1 MDLSNEELL
10 YTRLSKGLFDI
21 THLRSL
27 LVKYKDNPK
36 IVKKVMQKIK
46 EKENNESRIER
57 K

>member
-10 YTRLSKGLFDI
+10 YTRLSKGLFNI
-21 THLRSL
+21 THLKKL

-36 IVKKVMQKIK
+36 IIKKIMQKIK
-46 EKENNESRIER
+46 EKENDESGDKR

>member
-21 THLRSL
+21 SHLRRL
-27 LVKYKDNPK
+27 LVKYKNNPK
-36 IVKKVMQKIK
+36 LVKKIMQKIK

-57 K
+57 E

>member
-21 THLRSL
+21 THLRKL

-57 K
+57 E

>member
-21 THLRSL
+21 THLRKL

-57 K
+57 

>member
-21 THLRSL
+21 THLRQL

-46 EKENNESRIER
+46 EKENNESRIKR
-57 K
+57 

>member
-21 THLRSL
+21 THLRQL

-36 IVKKVMQKIK
+36 IIKKVMQKIK